1 MSTDAATS
9 AMAGDTNA
17 KLTLSQAFAKAQS
30 EFNRLMSSSMPTR
43 DGQFQAIKE
52 TIDLLCECKDKIR
65 RLGLF
70 SINETAEE
78 YGASDLKYML
88 VNTYLGQLILKK
100 IGQPEGRGRVIEQ
113 AMICMVEFLS
123 QCQDMDIMTNKQDK
137 ELFAKMVQEKGNVKE
152 DAMTRRQRKIERH
165 RRQVASKAALKELE
179 PRLLAK
185 EEATLSSTQDDDHDE
200 ELERQ
205 FVLKL
210 LDLQIQVTID
220 ELASCF
226 DELEMI
232 KMMERIRPTP
242 ASPGSRGGPGQKGPE
257 NDWRLDTKSS
267 VGPRSEG
274 PLLDKGG
281 RPLRPFVLVSDRE
294 RVREGVF
301 RPSWN
306 LPTMSLDDYL
316 EEEFRR
322 GNVIMGGGDSKR
334 DKRSSSDDDDDEG
347 DNSDYDND
355 PEKQDEKT
363 MKQRKWDEFTDD
375 NPRGAGNR
383 GGNIG

>member
-1 MSTDAATS
+1 M
-9 AMAGDTNA
+9 
-17 KLTLSQAFAKAQS
+17 
-30 EFNRLMSSSMPTR
+30 
-43 DGQFQAIKE
+43 
-52 TIDLLCECKDKIR
+52 
-65 RLGLF
+65 
-70 SINETAEE
+70 
-78 YGASDLKYML
+78 
-88 VNTYLGQLILKK
+88 
-100 IGQPEGRGRVIEQ
+100 
-113 AMICMVEFLS
+113 
-123 QCQDMDIMTNKQDK
+123 
-137 ELFAKMVQEKGNVKE
+137 
-152 DAMTRRQRKIERH
+152 
-165 RRQVASKAALKELE
+165 
-179 PRLLAK
+179 AK

-322 GNVIMGGGDSKR
+322 GNMIMGGGDSKRLVSHLEMQMHWQPAVMAVAIRRGRGMHITHRGAHHR
-334 DKRSSSDDDDDEG
+334 DKRSSSDDDNDEG